1 MAVFRLKAMVLARI
15 LAELSVLTC
24 LALLPLIIFA
34 LGKFAL
40 LAMPLKI
47 LFGLLSGFSFLLLP
61 VYGFITCQVRLT
73 DDELIASCLF
83 AKHRCK
89 FAQIKALSRRSTW
102 NFVRYVVE
110 FEGGELTFPVWLK
123 QCDLLVSI
131 LRDKLPAGAAGK
143 CPMDRTFRQDVV
155 ALLFQLAQVL
165 LSLVFIGVVWYFAF
179 SVKESSK
186 LATADVYLVYAF
198 AAMVAV
204 ALSYRA
210 WCIFMM
216 PTRVQITD
224 QGFSVKT
231 MLFARSF
238 LWEELQKVAPALP
251 LLPEGFV
258 IHTRRGNFLVGHGM
272 NFADE
277 LEKALKG
284 KLESKAEATQKA
296 PLVEVVPLVETREVA
311 EMPEDLSQDS
321 QAFQAKSETTDEISD
336 EPDADA
342 QALELKAQIEAL
354 TQMSEVSEITAE
366 SICEESQV
374 KVEESVVETKGLGEP
389 QSEVTQA
396 KAQETD
402 EPSQSE
408 N

>member
-1 MAVFRLKAMVLARI
+1 MVLARI
-15 LAELSVLTC
+15 LAELSVLIC

-47 LFGLLSGFSFLLLP
+47 LFGVLSGFSFLLLP
-61 VYGFITCQVRLT
+61 VYGFITYQVRLT

-83 AKHRCK
+83 AQHRCK

-204 ALSYRA
+204 ALLYRA
-210 WCIFMM
+210 WCIFLI

-231 MLFARSF
+231 MLFVRSF

-284 KLESKAEATQKA
+284 KLESKVEATQKA
-296 PLVEVVPLVETREVA
+296 PVVEAAPLVETREIV
-311 EMPEDLSQDS
+311 EMPDDS
-321 QAFQAKSETTDEISD
+321 PPASQAKSETTNELSG
-336 EPDADA
+336 EPDA

-354 TQMSEVSEITAE
+354 TQMSEVPEINAE
-366 SICEESQV
+366 SFSNESQPRA
-374 KVEESVVETKGLGEP
+374 EESVVETEGPDEP

-396 KAQETD
+396 KAEETD
-402 EPSQSE
+402 EASQSE